1 MKIGDLVY
9 HKAALEGSERFLV
22 GYVADFC
29 PTGDHQDYRIIWLD
43 SSSPS
48 WYSKKEVE
56 RIDAP
61 R

>member
-1 MKIGDLVY
+1 MKVGDLVY
-9 HKAALEGSERFLV
+9 HKASLDRLERFLV
-22 GYVADFC
+22 GYITDFC